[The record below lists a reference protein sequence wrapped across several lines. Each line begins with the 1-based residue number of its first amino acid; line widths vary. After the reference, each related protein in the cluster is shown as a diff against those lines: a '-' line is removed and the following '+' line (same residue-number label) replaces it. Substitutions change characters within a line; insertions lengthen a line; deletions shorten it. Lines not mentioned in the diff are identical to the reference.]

1 METQSKRLLILLER
15 INNHNIHT
23 SPDSDM
29 DDDLMNEMHD
39 CIDMLKAN
47 EDKQPEQAQCHIAD
61 ISNRLFKDEMNKLA
75 LEKYPI
81 KLVTTGDSNEEW
93 DENEQYRECWIEGYM
108 CFRNGC

>member
-47 EDKQPEQAQCHIAD
+47 EDKQPEQAHCHIAD
-61 ISNRLFKDEMNKLA
+61 ISNPLINDLKSQLIIATNEIIKDSVIGDNYTRLDNK
-75 LEKYPI
+75 I
-81 KLVTTGDSNEEW
+81 KRISYTL
-93 DENEQYRECWIEGYM
+93 RIL
-108 CFRNGC
+108 NGC